1 MAEDNVMG
9 LKFKLG
15 LLFGA
20 LGLSTA
26 AAGVPAVDVGEFTRA
41 VEVCVQATT
50 KLGVDDKP
58 FLSGGWTTEAA
69 SGAPGDRFY
78 SKHDLRASL
87 GTRPSGGSCIIS
99 FNIRQPYDL
108 TVLTLALEQATGVK
122 AVASG
127 SRFSLIPIGKN
138 QLIGRVD
145 PIPTGSLVSVAVE
158 MGE

>member
-9 LKFKLG
+9 PKFKLG

-20 LGLSTA
+20 LGLSTGA
-26 AAGVPAVDVGEFTRA
+26 ADVPAMDASEFTRD

-50 KLGVDDKP
+50 KLGVDEKA
-58 FLSGGWTTEAA
+58 FSSGGWTTEAVN
-69 SGAPGDRFY
+69 GAQGDRFY

-108 TVLTLALEQATGVK
+108 TALTLALEQAIGVK
-122 AVASG
+122 AVASS
-127 SRFSLIPIGKN
+127 SRFALIPIEGKW
-138 QLIGRVD
+138 LMGRVD
-145 PIPTGSLVSVAVE
+145 PIPTDSLVSVAVE
-158 MGE
+158 VRE

>member
-1 MAEDNVMG
+1 M
-9 LKFKLG
+9 
-15 LLFGA
+15 
-20 LGLSTA
+20 
-26 AAGVPAVDVGEFTRA
+26 DVGEITRA

-50 KLGVDDKP
+50 KLGVDDKA
-58 FLSGGWTTEAA
+58 FLRGGWTTEAVN
-69 SGAPGDRFY
+69 GAPGDRFY

-122 AVASG
+122 AVASD
-127 SRFSLIPIGKN
+127 SRFALIPIGGKW
-138 QLIGRVD
+138 LMGRVD

-158 MGE
+158 VRE